1 MTDTRTSGGAKNPVW
16 VSMLDDET
24 QVLRDTVF
32 DYLFDLEI
40 KKATR
45 YQYFL
50 AVLFLELDH
59 GAPGRSEAER
69 EEDRRVQLRVLADL
83 LRDELRST
91 DVIGRVTD
99 GRFSILLH
107 HADEVNTQRIGERLR
122 RRIHDYV
129 FGEGAVGR
137 RTVSIGGACFPASGN
152 YPEDLRGE
160 ALKMMERAK
169 TEGGNKVYTA
179 S

>member
-1 MTDTRTSGGAKNPVW
+1 MNDTNPQAGAGDPVW
-16 VSMLDDET
+16 VNMLDEET
-24 QVLRDTVF
+24 QVLRDRVF
-32 DYLFDLEI
+32 DYLFDLEV

-59 GAPGRSEAER
+59 GAAGTSV
-69 EEDRRVQLRVLADL
+69 EEQEKDRQRQLKVLADL

-91 DVIGRVTD
+91 DVIGRLAE
-99 GRFSILLH
+99 GRFSVLLH
-107 HADEVNTQRIGERLR
+107 HADEVNTQRIGERIR

-129 FGEGAVGR
+129 FSQENPGH
-137 RTVSIGGACFPASGN
+137 RTVSIGGACFPGSGN
-152 YPEDLRGE
+152 YADDLRGA

-169 TEGGNKVYTA
+169 IDGGNKVYTT